1 MEGLISP
8 NLKSMEVVS
17 SPELVV
23 YTPAAALS
31 DCEASHLV
39 TFVIGRRIA
48 F

>member
-8 NLKSMEVVS
+8 NLKLMEVVS
-17 SPELVV
+17 SPELV